1 MKCSFMHVG
10 NDSLQQKVQIVI
22 RGLCQVVVD
31 LKRFVYDV
39 RYYNME
45 LSRTFVEKNCVE
57 PNCDISVN
65 LCDQNCG
72 KKAVL
77 NYMY

>member
-1 MKCSFMHVG
+1 MKCSFMNVG

-31 LKRFVYDV
+31 LQRFVYDV

-45 LSRTFVEKNCVE
+45 LSKTFVK
-57 PNCDISVN
+57 
-65 LCDQNCG
+65 
-72 KKAVL
+72 
-77 NYMY
+77 